1 MPYVPQKPMFTLR
14 QGNLKNIVIMG
25 NRNKV
30 SSHILV
36 IMNNH
41 SRLGEGLSSTF
52 KANNNN
58 KSSVTPR
65 QPSTATFAQPFARA
79 G

>member
-1 MPYVPQKPMFTLR
+1 MA
-14 QGNLKNIVIMG
+14 G

-30 SSHILV
+30 CSNILV

-58 KSSVTPR
+58 KSSVTPSSTQHR
-65 QPSTATFAQPFARA
+65 NLCSTFCPSRLPATDNDDDDDDDMEYLI
-79 G
+79 